1 MKHRVYISKVYSLSA
16 DIEATSMEEAIK
28 LAEGGDEGTDR
39 EIFTNLVKVESWA
52 EWSER
57 LYRRF

>member
-1 MKHRVYISKVYSLSA
+1 MKYRVHISKVYSFSA
-16 DIEATSMEEAIK
+16 DIEADSMEEAIK
-28 LAEGGDEGTDR
+28 LAEGGDEGTDK